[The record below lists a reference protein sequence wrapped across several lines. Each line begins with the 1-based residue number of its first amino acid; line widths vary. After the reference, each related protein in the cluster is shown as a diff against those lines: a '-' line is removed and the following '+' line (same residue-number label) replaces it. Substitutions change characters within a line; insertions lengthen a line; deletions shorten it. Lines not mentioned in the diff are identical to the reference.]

1 LNDIMRGTFD
11 PNSGLA
17 SQGDDSKV
25 FATFYTRSVVDGLAS
40 KEAGRQIN
48 KDVSYVK
55 IIQPG
60 ESRLGTYD
68 QPATEADV
76 QRFPRQWQQY
86 KANQQQT
93 MDGSPLSLLFPDNP
107 AIVDNL
113 KGAGVFT
120 VEQLATMQLGQ
131 LQQVGMGG
139 QTFQD
144 RAKAYLA
151 AADKGKDFHT
161 LAARLEQLEL
171 SGRAKDDKI
180 AALEA
185 ALAQRTEEPARRGPG
200 RPPKAEQAA

>member
-25 FATFYTRSVVDGLAS
+25 FATFYTRSVVDGIAS
-40 KEAGRQIN
+40 REAGRPIN
-48 KDVSYVK
+48 KDVPYIK

-68 QPATEADV
+68 QPATDADV
-76 QRFPRQWQQY
+76 MRFPRQWQQY
-86 KANQQQT
+86 KNNQQQT
-93 MDGSPLSLLFPDNP
+93 MEGSPLSLLFPDNP
-107 AIVDNL
+107 AVVDNL
-113 KGAGVFT
+113 KSSGVHT
-120 VEQLATMQLGQ
+120 IEQLAGLQLGQ

-144 RAKAYLA
+144 KAKAYLA
-151 AADKGKDFHT
+151 AADKGKDFHA
-161 LAARLEQLEL
+161 LAAKLESLTLE
-171 SGRAKDDKI
+171 RQADKDRI

-185 ALAQRTEEPARRGPG
+185 ALAQRSEEPARRGPG